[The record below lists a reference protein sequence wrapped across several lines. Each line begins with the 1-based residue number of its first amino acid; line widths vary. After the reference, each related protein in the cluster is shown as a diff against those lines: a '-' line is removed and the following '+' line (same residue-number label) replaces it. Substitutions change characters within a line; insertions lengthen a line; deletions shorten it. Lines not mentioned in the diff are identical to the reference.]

1 MDSKYP
7 DSVGEPESERTQE
20 DKLEFGDIDDDDD
33 DDGNVDD
40 EFERLLNDFIKTK
53 KISNHVGDVAVLKML
68 RSSYTKTLSAL
79 LIESSEIAQKYG
91 LEEEF
96 FDILTL
102 TEGENF
108 TQKSLSRIGNTLAN
122 SQRKCEELEE
132 IINCFGDCDLI
143 MVRAALEKLNR

>member
-1 MDSKYP
+1 
-7 DSVGEPESERTQE
+7 
-20 DKLEFGDIDDDDD
+20 
-33 DDGNVDD
+33 
-40 EFERLLNDFIKTK
+40 
-53 KISNHVGDVAVLKML
+53 ML

-79 LIESSEIAQKYG
+79 LIESSEIAQKHG

-102 TEGENF
+102 TEGEDF
-108 TQKSLSRIGNTLAN
+108 TQKSLSRIDNTLAN

-132 IINCFGDCDLI
+132 IINCFRDCDLI